1 MEESTILVAHESET
15 GFIRISGKGSFK
27 NAKLIKSFADSS
39 REAGVNR
46 FVIDLQHCK
55 HMDSTFMG
63 VLAGLASQQKKSGL
77 EAPKCVNLSPRN
89 RELLETLGLDKIM
102 TLATRSDEST
112 ASDFE
117 SLDQLVQKEDKKES
131 AQTMLEAHE
140 NLIDVDE
147 RNAAK
152 FQDVVKFLRHKLD
165 S

>member
-1 MEESTILVAHESET
+1 MEESTILVAHESKT
-15 GFIRISGKGSFK
+15 GFIRVLGKGSFK
-27 NAKLIKSFADSS
+27 NAKLIRSFAESS
-39 REAGVNR
+39 RYEGINR
-46 FVIDLQHCK
+46 FVIDLQQCK

-63 VLAGLASQQKKSGL
+63 VLAGLATHQKKAEL
-77 EAPKCVNLSPRN
+77 EAPKCVNLSARN

-102 TLATRSDEST
+102 QLATRSDESMD
-112 ASDFE
+112 SDFE
-117 SLDQLVQKEDKKES
+117 TLDHLEIEEDKKES

-140 NLIDVDE
+140 NLIDIDE

>member
-1 MEESTILVAHESET
+1 MEDSTILVAQEAET
-15 GFIRISGKGSFK
+15 GFIRVLGKGSFR

-39 REAGVNR
+39 REAGITR
-46 FVIDLQHCK
+46 FVIDLQQCK

-63 VLAGLASQQKKSGL
+63 VLAGLAAHQKREEL

-102 TLATRSDEST
+102 NLANRSDEST
-112 ASDFE
+112 DHDFA
-117 SLDQLVQKEDKKES
+117 SLDAMEQEEDKKES

-140 NLIDVDE
+140 NLIEADS
-147 RNAAK
+147 RNATK
-152 FQDVVKFLRHKLD
+152 FQDVVKFLRRKLD